1 MHIFPLK
8 LIPSKT
14 KIDFVKLKKISFTLS
29 ILLSIVSFVLIA
41 VQQFNFGIDFVGG
54 VSIEVRTQ
62 ESVDITQM
70 RRVLNNLEI
79 GEISIQNFGQDNSL
93 SIRIGGYKQ
102 SISAEEVIDLVK
114 NTLKNNFSSEFDYR
128 KIDYVGP
135 QVGNQLIK
143 AGTMALLFSFLGIM
157 IYIWIRFEW
166 YFGLG
171 VIIALVHDVIL
182 TLGFLSFTQIDFNL
196 STIAAI
202 LTIIGY
208 SVNDSVVI
216 YDRMRENFKKFR
228 EKTIDEVTNVSI
240 NETLSRTT
248 LTVFSTLLANLA
260 LVIWGGEAIYSFS
273 ILVFFGII
281 AGTYSS
287 IFISAPIL
295 TIFSKKIAVR

>member
-143 AGTMALLFSFLGIM
+143 AGAMALLFSFLGIM